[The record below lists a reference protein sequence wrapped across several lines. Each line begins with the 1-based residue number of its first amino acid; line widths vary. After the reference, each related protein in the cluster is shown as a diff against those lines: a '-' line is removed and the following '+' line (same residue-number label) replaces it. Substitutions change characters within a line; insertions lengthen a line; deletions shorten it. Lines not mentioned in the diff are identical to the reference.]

1 MRRLLPC
8 DGHLMAKLSGYIVM
22 LCGEYSHLEFV
33 FAGTRERVKR
43 TQSERLN
50 TNEGMTLRL
59 YVFGRSIELW
69 GPQRSSCL
77 EGY

>member
-33 FAGTRERVKR
+33 FAVARERVKR

-50 TNEGMTLRL
+50 TRAERRDDDALVR
-59 YVFGRSIELW
+59 FW
-69 GPQRSSCL
+69 A
-77 EGY
+77 